1 MTAAGFAA
9 LVKDLR
15 AAGIDYEP
23 EIDRLPFLVRQQ
35 TELFGA
41 IGQLCQRVE
50 RPRTFPEYMAAG
62 RLRRRCLDALRW
74 IEAVGARS
82 IWAKRGWF
90 KHVKLEVR
98 P

>member
-1 MTAAGFAA
+1 MNARDFAA

-15 AAGIDYEP
+15 AEGVPFEP

-35 TELFGA
+35 AALVIA
-41 IGQLCQRVE
+41 IGSICIRLDEVRDYREFVALC
-50 RPRTFPEYMAAG
+50 F
-62 RLRRRCLDALRW
+62 LRKRCYPALRW
-74 IEAVGARS
+74 IEAIGARS

-90 KHVKLEVR
+90 KAVR